1 MNLKSVCVYCG
12 ASPGRLDAYAESA
25 RALGKALVARDI
37 RLIYGGASIGVM
49 GIVAD
54 AVLDAGGQVIG
65 VIPEPLARKEV
76 AHTRLTEI
84 HLTRSMH
91 ERKSLMA
98 EMSDAFIALPGGLG
112 TLEELFEI
120 WTWTQL
126 GIHAKP
132 CGLLNVEGYFD
143 KLISFL
149 DHATEEQFVNQLHRS
164 MLLVETNP
172 DKLLDRFLSYKA
184 PVIGTWMAIEEA

>member
-12 ASPGRLDAYAESA
+12 SSSGRLEAYADSA

-49 GIVAD
+49 GMVAD

-120 WTWTQL
+120 WTWEQL
-126 GIHAKP
+126 GIHTKP

-149 DHATEEQFVNQLHRS
+149 DHATEEQFVKQLHRS
-164 MLLVETNP
+164 MLLVETSA
-172 DKLLDRFLSYKA
+172 DKLLDRFSSYVA
-184 PVIGTWMAIEEA
+184 PVVGTWMGIEET

>member
-12 ASPGRLDAYAESA
+12 ASPGRLDAYADSA
-25 RALGKALVARDI
+25 RALGKVLVDRDI

-143 KLISFL
+143 KLIGFL
-149 DHATEEQFVNQLHRS
+149 DHATEEQFVKQLHRS

-172 DKLLDRFLSYKA
+172 DKLLDRFSNYEA
-184 PVIGTWMAIEEA
+184 PVIGTWMGIEET